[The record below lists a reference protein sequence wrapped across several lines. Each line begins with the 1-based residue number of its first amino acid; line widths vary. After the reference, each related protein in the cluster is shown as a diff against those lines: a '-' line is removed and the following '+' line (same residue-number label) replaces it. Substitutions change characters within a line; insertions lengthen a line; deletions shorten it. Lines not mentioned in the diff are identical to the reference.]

1 MKSVKLL
8 LVSFTIT
15 FVILSNISPAL
26 AKSAIKIQYLNV
38 SNAYSS
44 SYNNYNFIK
53 VAAKTPSTLATQ
65 YRNNFSTGLILSN
78 PTMLTLENSPL
89 TMNVV
94 NNSNEFFN
102 SAMAFSDKLNQFISY
117 FTSPVKGN
125 ITEQLEPTPKSK
137 VIKTKCNS
145 KV

>member
-53 VAAKTPSTLATQ
+53 VVAKTPSTLASQ

-137 VIKTKCNS
+137 VIKAKCNS